1 MPATKLAKVV
11 GVSLFALALVPVTH
25 HEASAQ
31 VFVSGFTNG
40 LFCAAGPTCVNP
52 NTSALQQ
59 TFIMG
64 TGATAIGNRLTYSNA
79 VFSGTVANG
88 GNLTLNAAAKPF
100 AHITQTVA
108 SQNVNNFGAF
118 YLGGGIGVTYA
129 SPFSLW
135 VNFISPVSGSL
146 VFGGNLTGTAY
157 VSKNVPGGVQLVFNQ
172 PTQQGI
178 QVFSN
183 GNWATVTVNVNDP
196 NIAPEYGTAI
206 TGVISAHVTP
216 EPVTMSLLGT
226 GLLGLAGAA
235 RRRRRNANT
244 IAA

>member
-1 MPATKLAKVV
+1 MPATKLAKAV
-11 GVSLFALALVPVTH
+11 GVSLFALALVPVTN
-25 HEASAQ
+25 HEAAAQ

-40 LFCAAGPTCVNP
+40 LFCASGPTCVNP

-64 TGATAIGNRLTYSNA
+64 TGATATGNRLTYSNA
-79 VFSGTVANG
+79 TFAGTTSGGTVAFNQ
-88 GNLTLNAAAKPF
+88 AAKSF
-100 AHITQTVA
+100 SHITQTVA

-129 SPFSLW
+129 SPFTLW
-135 VNFISPVSGSL
+135 INFVNPTSGSL
-146 VFGGNLTGTAY
+146 VFGGNLTGIAY
-157 VSKNVPGGVQLVFNQ
+157 VSKGVPGGVNLVFNT
-172 PTQQGI
+172 PQQGI

-183 GNWATVTVNVNDP
+183 GNWATISVDLGGGNP
-196 NIAPEYGTAI
+196 IAPEYGTTI
-206 TGVISAHVTP
+206 SGVVSAHVTP

-235 RRRRRNANT
+235 RRRRRNAST
-244 IAA
+244 VAA